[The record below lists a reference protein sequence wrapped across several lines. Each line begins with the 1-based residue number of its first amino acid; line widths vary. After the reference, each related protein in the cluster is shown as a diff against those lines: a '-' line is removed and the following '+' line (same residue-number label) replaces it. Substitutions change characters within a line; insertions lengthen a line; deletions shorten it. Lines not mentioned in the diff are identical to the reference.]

1 MTDGTTCVVNSWNE
15 WDPLEEVI
23 VGVLDGAPV
32 EEPLELP
39 MLAVAPKDILARLTE
54 IDYRIKMATTGIPV
68 TQHPEYEL
76 IKKELEEF
84 VRVLEGEGVKVRRPD
99 PIVTTRGY
107 STPDWTCVS
116 GRGQTVPRDVIIVI
130 GNEIIEASMS
140 WRNRYFEFLAYRNL
154 IREYFEKGAKW
165 SAAPKPR
172 MTNDLYN
179 AAFQRGKEYFLT
191 EAEPVFEAA
200 DIARF
205 GKDLVVQ
212 RSHLTNEAGIEW
224 LRRHLGPTFNI
235 HVLYSEIE
243 SANHINATLVPLA
256 PGKVMISPARVS
268 RDTIP
273 EIFRKGGWDILEAVP
288 SVSTEY
294 HLQWESLNVL
304 SLDEKRV
311 IVEKSE
317 EAFIRQLKNWGF
329 TPIPVAFRHFYP
341 FGGSF
346 HNATCDVRRRGTLQ
360 SYF

>member
-1 MTDGTTCVVNSWNE
+1 M
-15 WDPLEEVI
+15 
-23 VGVLDGAPV
+23 
-32 EEPLELP
+32 
-39 MLAVAPKDILARLTE
+39 
-54 IDYRIKMATTGIPV
+54 
-68 TQHPEYEL
+68 
-76 IKKELEEF
+76 
-84 VRVLEGEGVKVRRPD
+84 KVRRPD
-99 PIVTTRGY
+99 PTVHRM
-107 STPDWTCVS
+107 DL
-116 GRGQTVPRDVIIVI
+116 RLRARQTVPRDVIIMI
-130 GNEIIEASMS
+130 GNGSS
-140 WRNRYFEFLAYRNL
+140 RRRCRRNRYFEFLAYRSESRVL
-154 IREYFEKGAKW
+154 GKGAKW

-172 MTNDLYN
+172 KPNDLYN
-179 AAFQRGKEYFLT
+179 AAFQRGKEYSLT
-191 EAEPVFEAA
+191 AAEPVFEAA